1 MGTIRRSVG
10 NLEVSMK
17 RVEGDVA
24 EVKAGHIE
32 LRNLVAGL
40 IR

>member
-1 MGTIRRSVG
+1 MTTMRRSIG

-24 EVKAGHIE
+24 ELKSGHIE